1 LTARVVWSKTENE
14 TWHIPNVLGGLLPN
28 VLESATNN
36 AQPLKKPHKTRDK
49 RILRLIST
57 DIEPR
62 IFSAVASTV
71 SNV

>member
-1 LTARVVWSKTENE
+1 LPRRTENDK
-14 TWHIPNVLGGLLPN
+14 WHIPNVPAGWLPN
-28 VLESATNN
+28 VLESETHN
-36 AQPLKKPHKTRDK
+36 APPLKKPPRTSGT

-62 IFSAVASTV
+62 IFSAVAFTG

>member
-1 LTARVVWSKTENE
+1 LPRRTENDK
-14 TWHIPNVLGGLLPN
+14 WHIPNVLGGLLPD

-36 AQPLKKPHKTRDK
+36 APPLKKPHKTSEK

-57 DIEPR
+57 DIAQR
-62 IFSAVASTV
+62 IFLAAAFTG